1 MKRLCTLLLAGF
13 QEARKSTV
21 IYGGGM
27 VCMVKKSRES
37 FWCFRGHGVEFFS
50 FRCHLVFII
59 LHQFFRSSRCP
70 ISVDSQKKLASR
82 KWAQSNRVPS
92 QMNENTILPHNL
104 FSHTLDHVV
113 DGNTL
118 VFIKIFF
125 FLYFRLLFNGNR
137 ACASN
142 SMSTKYPSFSLDI
155 YTPRVYAEVPW
166 VQKQILKIL
175 KIKNKWCTGS
185 INHQEGTGSLVNSHN
200 CSMQLFFFFTFQYFQ
215 KNLSIVLDV
224 PIHNLPRQKTVQ
236 LQFKSDYFLCMNKFK
251 GTFEQHVM
259 FYSKTSNRI
268 DFLQ

>member
-1 MKRLCTLLLAGF
+1 MLGQGERNDRRRWT
-13 QEARKSTV
+13 
-21 IYGGGM
+21 
-27 VCMVKKSRES
+27 
-37 FWCFRGHGVEFFS
+37 
-50 FRCHLVFII
+50 
-59 LHQFFRSSRCP
+59 

-118 VFIKIFF
+118 IFIKIFF

-137 ACASN
+137 ACASK
-142 SMSTKYPSFSLDI
+142 SISTKYPSFSLNI

-166 VQKQILKIL
+166 VQNQILNIL
-175 KIKNKWCTGS
+175 KFKTNGVQVIQTIKES
-185 INHQEGTGSLVNSHN
+185 TGSLVNGHT
-200 CSMQLFFFFTFQYFQ
+200 CTMQLFFFFTFQYFQ

-236 LQFKSDYFLCMNKFK
+236 LQFKSNYF
-251 GTFEQHVM
+251 
-259 FYSKTSNRI
+259 
-268 DFLQ
+268 

>member
-1 MKRLCTLLLAGF
+1 MGTF
-13 QEARKSTV
+13 Q
-21 IYGGGM
+21 Y
-27 VCMVKKSRES
+27 
-37 FWCFRGHGVEFFS
+37 
-50 FRCHLVFII
+50 
-59 LHQFFRSSRCP
+59 
-70 ISVDSQKKLASR
+70 
-82 KWAQSNRVPS
+82 RVPS

-125 FLYFRLLFNGNR
+125 FFTLGYFLMVIGRVPAIRCPLNTPF
-137 ACASN
+137 
-142 SMSTKYPSFSLDI
+142 FSLNI

-200 CSMQLFFFFTFQYFQ
+200 CTMQLFFFFTFQYFQ

-236 LQFKSDYFLCMNKFK
+236 LQFKSNYF
-251 GTFEQHVM
+251 
-259 FYSKTSNRI
+259 
-268 DFLQ
+268 